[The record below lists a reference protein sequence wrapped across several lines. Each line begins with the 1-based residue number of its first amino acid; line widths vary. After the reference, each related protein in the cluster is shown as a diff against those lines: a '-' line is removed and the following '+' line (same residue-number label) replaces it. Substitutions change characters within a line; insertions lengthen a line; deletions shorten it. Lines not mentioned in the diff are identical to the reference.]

1 MLQGQL
7 RWLQGPL
14 VQELHAAVE
23 EALREQTVTLLASIN
38 DTLSEKLGFQS
49 VESMTDISE
58 VLGRAPSPTAPR
70 RRRDDRLAGME
81 EQSGGATSRSSKRAI
96 VNPDITDLD
105 VEAGDQMDGS
115 LVLKT
120 RGMQQGS
127 SSHSSDLDPKNL
139 LQFRL
144 SETCYGK
151 TRRMAESVS
160 ECRSEST
167 RWLRQKGDAQSSY
180 FSRKMGTVVHN
191 IEELQRYADEL
202 ERPNG
207 HNAYTQYFFQHLSK
221 PFDIVSMV
229 VIMINVAFVV
239 YTTNMEIQNPE
250 LAQEEY
256 ISIVNHSFTGYYIF
270 EIVVRMVTQRSY
282 FFFGPMKSWH
292 FFDAVLI
299 FTSLITETGIS
310 FLRSL
315 RVLRAAK
322 IIRFYK
328 LLNILGLS
336 DLEVMAN
343 CLTGSFSM
351 LFWCMIMILFFTF
364 LFSVF
369 FVQAVA
375 LHISDEGESNGSLA
389 WFSSVQEGMLTL
401 LMITTGGADW
411 KEVYDAIKPAGVIP
425 SAAIVLYILLFSV
438 AVWNVVTS
446 TFVDKAL
453 KLAKPSD
460 QAIINEAR
468 KQATDDAK
476 ELRNTFRKMD
486 LDTNG
491 RLDLE
496 EFDKCMAMPEFDK
509 FLQVRGLDIKETKV
523 FFRMLAQN
531 KSSVDIDQIVNSCM
545 RVRGFATSIDLHTM
559 RYELRRMQ
567 QSLMKNMK
575 MLQHFHQDR
584 FSAATDTVS
593 PH

>member
-1 MLQGQL
+1 
-7 RWLQGPL
+7 
-14 VQELHAAVE
+14 
-23 EALREQTVTLLASIN
+23 
-38 DTLSEKLGFQS
+38 
-49 VESMTDISE
+49 
-58 VLGRAPSPTAPR
+58 
-70 RRRDDRLAGME
+70 
-81 EQSGGATSRSSKRAI
+81 
-96 VNPDITDLD
+96 
-105 VEAGDQMDGS
+105 
-115 LVLKT
+115 
-120 RGMQQGS
+120 
-127 SSHSSDLDPKNL
+127 
-139 LQFRL
+139 
-144 SETCYGK
+144 
-151 TRRMAESVS
+151 
-160 ECRSEST
+160 
-167 RWLRQKGDAQSSY
+167 
-180 FSRKMGTVVHN
+180 
-191 IEELQRYADEL
+191 
-202 ERPNG
+202 
-207 HNAYTQYFFQHLSK
+207 
-221 PFDIVSMV
+221 
-229 VIMINVAFVV
+229 
-239 YTTNMEIQNPE
+239 
-250 LAQEEY
+250 
-256 ISIVNHSFTGYYIF
+256 
-270 EIVVRMVTQRSY
+270 MVTQRSY